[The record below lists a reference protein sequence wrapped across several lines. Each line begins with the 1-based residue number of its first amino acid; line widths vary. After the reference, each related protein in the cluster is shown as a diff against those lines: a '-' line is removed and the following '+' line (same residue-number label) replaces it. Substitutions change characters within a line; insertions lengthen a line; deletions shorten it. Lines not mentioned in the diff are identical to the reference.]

1 MILRPPRTTRTDT
14 LFPTRRS
21 SDLYSYGKILLAPGQ
36 RLGYLALSPLMPAAD
51 RGALSEAFFG
61 AQCSLGWAF
70 PSALMQHAVPDLESL
85 SIDISALTRRRD
97 RMIGALTQWGYEDRK
112 STRLNSSH

>member
-1 MILRPPRTTRTDT
+1 
-14 LFPTRRS
+14 
-21 SDLYSYGKILLAPGQ
+21 
-36 RLGYLALSPLMPAAD
+36 MPAVD

-85 SIDISALTRRRD
+85 SIDIAALTRRRD
-97 RMIGALTQWGYEDRK
+97 RMIGALTQWGYEVIRPEGSFYLFGRAWGGDSASRFAALPHRDVFAIPGRALAEPQRFPVALPRG
-112 STRLNSSH
+112 SD

>member
-1 MILRPPRTTRTDT
+1 
-14 LFPTRRS
+14 
-21 SDLYSYGKILLAPGQ
+21 
-36 RLGYLALSPLMPAAD
+36 MPAVD

-85 SIDISALTRRRD
+85 SIDIAALTRRRD
-97 RMIGALTQWGYEDRK
+97 RMIGALTQWGYEVIRPEGTFYLFGRAWGGDSDR
-112 STRLNSSH
+112 SEEHPSELQSLMRISYAVFY

>member
-1 MILRPPRTTRTDT
+1 MRISDWSSDVC
-14 LFPTRRS
+14 S
-21 SDLYSYGKILLAPGQ
+21 SDLAVYPWTLIDYSYGKILLAPGQ

-51 RGALSEAFFG
+51 RGALREAFFG

-85 SIDISALTRRRD
+85 SIDIAALPRRRD
-97 RMIGALTQWGYEDRK
+97 RKTGALKQRSDEPTHKLQ
-112 STRLNSSH
+112 